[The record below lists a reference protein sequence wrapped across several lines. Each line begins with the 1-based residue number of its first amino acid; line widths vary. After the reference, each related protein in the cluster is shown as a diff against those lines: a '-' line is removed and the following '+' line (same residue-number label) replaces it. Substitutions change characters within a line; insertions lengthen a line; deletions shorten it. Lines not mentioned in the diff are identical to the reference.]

1 MRAGQSLR
9 ERSLPQRRS
18 RRLFRGR
25 LPQEFHTIP
34 RRVAARQLGLRLLEQ
49 QVSTAS
55 SFRLTCNRHSG
66 ALETK
71 PSYGFAHRGDQQ
83 NPDNDGNGVATGLHR
98 PQ

>member
-1 MRAGQSLR
+1 VIHA
-9 ERSLPQRRS
+9 S
-18 RRLFRGR
+18 RNKVFPSVAPGRFRDR

-34 RRVAARQLGLRLLEQ
+34 SRVAARQLGLRLLEQ

-55 SFRLTCNRHSG
+55 SFRLTCNRRSG

-71 PSYGFAHRGDQQ
+71 PSYGLAHRGDQQ
-83 NPDNDGNGVATGLHR
+83 DADNDGYGVSSGLHR